1 MALAVETPPQP
12 DLTNRPIP
20 SDIDESAGSDT
31 TVDLRRSELEDILQD
46 GAWNEAF
53 QEWATYTD
61 LTGEEY
67 RTVLESGLV
76 QRLDFYWDPDEERL
90 RYEVPE
96 LPDLLTEDR
105 VFASKIATELSDL
118 SRAVTEMIE
127 DAYIDWG
134 EGDEADDAW
143 IEGAFDEE
151 TSSEE

>member
-1 MALAVETPPQP
+1 MALAVETPLQS

-20 SDIDESAGSDT
+20 RDVDESSGSDT

-61 LTGEEY
+61 LTEEEY
-67 RTVLESGLV
+67 RIVLESGLV

-96 LPDLLTEDR
+96 LPDDLLEDR
-105 VFASKIATELSDL
+105 VLASKIATELTDL

-134 EGDEADDAW
+134 DGDEADDAW
-143 IEGAFDEE
+143 IEGAFEEE
-151 TSSEE
+151 TSPEE

>member
-1 MALAVETPPQP
+1 MAIAVETPPQP

-20 SDIDESAGSDT
+20 SDIDELAGSDT
-31 TVDLRRSELEDILQD
+31 TVDLRRSELEEILQD

-61 LTGEEY
+61 LTEEEY
-67 RTVLESGLV
+67 RTVLDSGLI
-76 QRLDFYWDPDEERL
+76 QRLDLFWDPGDERL

-96 LPDLLTEDR
+96 LPDDLSEDR
-105 VFASKIATELSDL
+105 VLASKIATELTDL

-143 IEGAFDEE
+143 IEGAFEEE